1 MQPDATPFVSVI
13 VPIKDDEKSVDALM
27 RALLY
32 QSYPKD
38 KTEIILVDNGSQD
51 GTYDR
56 IKRYPVGLVR
66 EERPGSYAARN
77 KGLSLAVG
85 EVIAFTDADCRP
97 EADWIKRGVDAL
109 VRQKAALAGGRVS
122 FTLPEKPT
130 ASELIDSAI
139 YMQNELNVK
148 TRRSAVTANLFVRK
162 EVFDRIGGFEAAR
175 SGGDFLWTQK
185 ATGLGYPIIYAPDA
199 VVHHPARRFAE
210 LMTKSYRVG
219 SGFVN
224 LLPRRHYALRVVGLL
239 ARLLTP
245 IPSKVIVRLACEN
258 RKNSKAKRSYLAF
271 WGVSYAYQLLQ
282 AVAVVRS
289 LFKGRSGLTL
299 SRQ

>member
-27 RALLY
+27 NALLH

-38 KTEIILVDNGSQD
+38 KTQIILVDNGSQD
-51 GTYDR
+51 HSYDR
-56 IKRYPVGLVR
+56 IKSYPVELAR

-77 KGLSLAVG
+77 KGLSLAAG

-97 EADWIKRGVDAL
+97 AADWIKRGVDAL
-109 VRQKAALAGGRVS
+109 VSQKAALAGGRVS

-130 ASELIDSAI
+130 VSEMIDSAI

-148 TRRSAVTANLFVRK
+148 TRRSAVTANLFARK

-199 VVHHPARRFAE
+199 VVHHPARSFAE
-210 LMTKSYRVG
+210 LMKKSYRVG

-224 LLPRRHYALRVVGLL
+224 LLPRRYFAVRVVGLL

-245 IPSKVIVRLACEN
+245 IPSKVIVRLAREN
-258 RKNSKAKRSYLAF
+258 RKNLEAQKSCLAF
-271 WGVSYAYQLLQ
+271 WGVSYAYQLVQ
-282 AVAVVRS
+282 AAAVVRS
-289 LFKGRSGLTL
+289 LFKGRHGLRL
-299 SRQ
+299 